1 MIDAHGHLEDEA
13 FDEDRHEILSNLKK
27 DGIKYFF
34 NCGSTLETSK
44 ESVEYSNKY
53 DNVYAIVGI
62 HPLQAD
68 EYSKEAL
75 EEIRKLAQEEKVVAI
90 GETGLDNYYEDSP
103 SEEEQLECFYAH
115 LELAKELNLP
125 VVIHS
130 REASQKTVDILKKHK
145 EENEDF
151 KCVLHCYSGSVE
163 LMREYMKLGFY
174 ITLGGVTTFKNAKTP
189 KEVAKEVPLDR
200 LMLETDCPYMSPVP
214 YRGKRNEPKY
224 VIETAKYIANLR
236 DMTVEELEKATDENV
251 YRFYNIKNDD

>member
-1 MIDAHGHLEDEA
+1 M
-13 FDEDRHEILSNLKK
+13 
-27 DGIKYFF
+27 
-34 NCGSTLETSK
+34 
-44 ESVEYSNKY
+44 
-53 DNVYAIVGI
+53 
-62 HPLQAD
+62 
-68 EYSKEAL
+68 
-75 EEIRKLAQEEKVVAI
+75 
-90 GETGLDNYYEDSP
+90 
-103 SEEEQLECFYAH
+103 
-115 LELAKELNLP
+115 
-125 VVIHS
+125 VIHS
-130 REASQKTVDILKKHK
+130 REASQKTFDILKKHK